1 MVFNRHDSRQ
11 ISMQAWLPGS
21 LPAEIKKSLFPSYPE
36 KRTSVCYPCYHLHS
50 QPAHTVCLFEYDCP
64 VSGLQSGQHQR
75 YSSQDN
81 GCFPSQP
88 TLLTIWVRNSGMYS
102 GKYLLRLSSAGCFL
116 SAFLYVYLFP
126 SKPFSMFHS
135 INGDSKSVKTSAFRF
150 FIYF

>member
-1 MVFNRHDSRQ
+1 MLLSGNSQLSFSYFLQADARFSTRIPSLKIKYPAANNGGFDPRGSRRL
-11 ISMQAWLPGS
+11 SMQAWLPGS
-21 LPAEIKKSLFPSYPE
+21 LPAQIKKSLFPSYPE

-116 SAFLYVYLFP
+116 
-126 SKPFSMFHS
+126 
-135 INGDSKSVKTSAFRF
+135 
-150 FIYF
+150 